1 MATTQACWARR
12 RLDGRRRALSL
23 PLCGCLYWFSFTGHY
38 GDEFVWTVVLIY
50 ADVIAVT
57 MLLVLCAVLAL
68 ETLQTD
74 ITVMM
79 VAELFLWL
87 LYSPW

>member
-1 MATTQACWARR
+1 M
-12 RLDGRRRALSL
+12 
-23 PLCGCLYWFSFTGHY
+23 
-38 GDEFVWTVVLIY
+38 IY
-50 ADVIAVT
+50 AHVIAVT